1 MKRKESLFR
10 DALNVFAS
18 QISSLPEKIDQKEV
32 KEFAT
37 ALHRIDHMGCY
48 IFVFGRGRSQLIG
61 EAFATRLSNLG
72 YNVFII
78 GDSVTP
84 AIRKR
89 DGVIFVSGSG
99 ETDDTVRAAQRAKK
113 IGAIVFGIT
122 SKPDSTMAKYCDHL
136 LKVPGRSRID
146 RGRDYLDDQ
155 IKGRYAPLAP
165 MGTLFEISAMIVL
178 DSIIPEIARLKGFDE
193 AEMRKRHF
201 EY

>member
-1 MKRKESLFR
+1 MKNKEWVFR
-10 DALNVFAS
+10 DALKVFAH
-18 QISSLPEKIDQKEV
+18 QISSLPKKIDPEEV

-37 ALHRIDHMGCY
+37 TLHRIDQRGGY
-48 IFVFGRGRSQLIG
+48 TFVFGRGRSQLIG

-78 GDSVTP
+78 GDAVTP
-84 AIRKR
+84 AIRKV

-99 ETDDTVRAAQRAKK
+99 ETDDTVRAAQKAKK
-113 IGAIVFGIT
+113 MGAIVFGIT
-122 SKPDSTMAKYCDHL
+122 SKPDSSLARYCDHL
-136 LKVPGRSRID
+136 LKVPGRTRID
-146 RGRDYLDDQ
+146 KGRNYLDDQ

-193 AEMRKRHF
+193 AKMRKRHF